1 MKSFTYVITHPDG
14 LDPQP
19 AAALNRE
26 IRSYKSEIVIHKGE
40 KSARL
45 LLLLQFL
52 QLGIRCGETVTVTVE
67 GENEEQ
73 EAKLLEAYFKAN
85 L

>member
-1 MKSFTYVITHPDG
+1 MKSFTYVLKNPDG
-14 LDPQP
+14 LAPQP

-45 LLLLQFL
+45 RLFLQLL

>member
-14 LDPQP
+14 LDVHP

-26 IRSYKSEIVIHKGE
+26 IRSYKSDIVIHKGE
-40 KSARL
+40 KLATPRL
-45 LLLLQFL
+45 FMQVL